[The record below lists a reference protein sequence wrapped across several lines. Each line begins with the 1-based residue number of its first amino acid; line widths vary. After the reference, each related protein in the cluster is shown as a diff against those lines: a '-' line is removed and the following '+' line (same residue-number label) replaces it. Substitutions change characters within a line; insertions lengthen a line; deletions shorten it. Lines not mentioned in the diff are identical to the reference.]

1 MKLRIV
7 LIRGGEGERDPD
19 LLGPAKSNVVE
30 EERQPAMPSWLSL
43 KKPAEGWHVAFAQGC
58 GGLGPGGE
66 GRAHRI
72 CDLASAECLSGRPRG
87 LLHNRRHVD
96 ELEVPEKDADEVVVD
111 TAAIGAPKS
120 RIRLPTAEPPPAIS
134 SCVPSTIGRGGG

>member
-72 CDLASAECLSGRPRG
+72 CDLVSAESLSGRPRG
-87 LLHNRRHVD
+87 LLRNRRHED
-96 ELEVPEKDADEVVVD
+96 ELEHHEKDASEVVTD
-111 TAAIGAPKS
+111 AAAIGGPDAH
-120 RIRLPTAEPPPAIS
+120 
-134 SCVPSTIGRGGG
+134 V